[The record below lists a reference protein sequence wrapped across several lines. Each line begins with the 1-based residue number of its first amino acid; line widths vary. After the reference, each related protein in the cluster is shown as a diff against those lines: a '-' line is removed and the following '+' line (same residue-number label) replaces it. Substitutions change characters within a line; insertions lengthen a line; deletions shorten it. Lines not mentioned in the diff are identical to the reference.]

1 MKLKILFGVIIMSTL
16 INEYTWHKAIEKLTP
31 EEKHILISKGTERPF
46 SGTLVYNKET
56 GIYKCKLCNSPLF
69 TSKSKFESHS
79 GWPSFDDAIDGAL
92 REIPDKDGQRTEI
105 VCAKC
110 GGHLGHVFRGEG
122 MTPKN
127 TRYCV
132 NSLSL
137 NFDKQNADTPKE
149 KEAYFAGGCFWG
161 VEYYLEKIDGV
172 KEVISGYMGGEK
184 ENPTYTDVSSGN
196 SGHLEVVK
204 VVYDPSKIDYETLA
218 KAFFEIHDPTQ
229 ANGQGPDIGEQ
240 YQSAIFTSDEK
251 EKETINNLIAI
262 LKHKGYNVVTKIY
275 DAKTFYKAEE
285 YHQNYYTKQN
295 KTPYCHGYIKK
306 F

>member
-1 MKLKILFGVIIMSTL
+1 MSTL
-16 INEYTWHKAIEKLTP
+16 INEHIWHNAIEKLTP
-31 EEKHILISKGTERPF
+31 EEKHILIDKGTERPF
-46 SGTLVYNKET
+46 SGNLVFNKEE
-56 GIYKCKLCNSPLF
+56 GIYRCKLCSSPLF
-69 TSKSKFESHS
+69 VSKSKFESHS

-92 REIPDKDGQRTEI
+92 REIPDKAGNRTEI

-122 MTPKN
+122 MTAKN

-137 NFDKQNADTPKE
+137 KFDNQDISIPNE

-161 VEYYLEKIDGV
+161 VEYYLEKLDGV
-172 KEVISGYMGGEK
+172 KDVVSGYMGGTR
-184 ENPTYTDVSSGN
+184 ENPTYKDVSSGN
-196 SGHLEVVK
+196 TGHLEVVK
-204 VVYDPSKIDYETLA
+204 VIYDPAKINYETLA
-218 KAFFEIHDPTQ
+218 KTFFEIHDPTQ

-251 EKETINNLIAI
+251 EKETINNLINI
-262 LKHKGYNVVTKIY
+262 LKQKGYKATTKVY
-275 DAKTFYKAEE
+275 DIKPFYEAED
-285 YHQNYYTKQN
+285 YHQNYYTKHN
-295 KTPYCHGYIKK
+295 KIPYCHGYIKK